1 METTTKHAYW
11 SDRQCDLMR
20 TQNSEKGICVYLTK
34 LNGVEKETMITEIMK
49 YPMKTPHAERF
60 DDSIYLGEVIRFV
73 RLELFPMKKYTI

>member
-20 TQNSEKGICVYLTK
+20 TLNSKERVCVYLTK

-49 YPMKTPHAERF
+49 CPMKNPHAERF

-73 RLELFPMKKYTI
+73 RLKLIPIKKHIK